1 MSAIRFSLITE
12 RETLDLPREAGT
24 LLLGLLTA
32 AWLHLVFFTAW
43 EALAGPGPGFFRL
56 ELPAPP
62 APLEIVLTLEEEKPE
77 EPSMTEPSVM
87 EPSVTEPSVTELS
100 AESPAAP
107 AEAESQTLAAEA
119 ADLEITQTLLGP
131 EAEEGP
137 NPSPPVTVEA
147 EAPRF
152 ISYSVVV
159 RRAINDKYI
168 TPPDA
173 QIKFHSGRLRLV
185 VNFTVGR
192 DGSLYRFVVEE
203 STGSAILDH
212 AGLEALRAAAPF
224 PAFPPELAV
233 FSQLDL
239 TMIFN
244 FQPRYMGRAAP
255 PGK

>member
-24 LLLGLLTA
+24 LLLCLLTA
-32 AWLHLVFFTAW
+32 AWLHLVFFTVW
-43 EALAGPGPGFFRL
+43 EALAGPAPGVFRL

-62 APLEIVLTLEEEKPE
+62 APLEIVLTLEEEEPE
-77 EPSMTEPSVM
+77 EAP
-87 EPSVTEPSVTELS
+87 VTEPLIAEPL
-100 AESPAAP
+100 AESP

-137 NPSPPVTVEA
+137 NPSPPVTVES

-203 STGSAILDH
+203 STGNAILDH